1 MISPKVR
8 LLTNSPTPHN
18 TPRVATAQRHRQ
30 EQPKI
35 SSGCCTPPRI
45 LGLWG
50 CPPSMCQWAT
60 CAHLPA
66 ELSALERGV
75 RKVLGDL
82 GFFSMWLI
90 HLLQVTFKSLGGERE
105 DEETSSASSALGD
118 APPLGSVLRP
128 HLWGRGGW
136 RLRPQEAV
144 LPRLQPLW
152 WSLQELL
159 QLTLAKVGLIFATS
173 GAMFGFGL
181 SADSYAPKENI
192 HHSLVCLTPK

>member
-18 TPRVATAQRHRQ
+18 TPRVATVQRHRQ

-75 RKVLGDL
+75 RKVGIESTRRSYWH
-82 GFFSMWLI
+82 GPGPMRVW
-90 HLLQVTFKSLGGERE
+90 T
-105 DEETSSASSALGD
+105 EEVAVPQTRATALE
-118 APPLGSVLRP
+118 PKLGSVLCRQTSV
-128 HLWGRGGW
+128 HRSTC
-136 RLRPQEAV
+136 
-144 LPRLQPLW
+144 LQR
-152 WSLQELL
+152 
-159 QLTLAKVGLIFATS
+159 V
-173 GAMFGFGL
+173 
-181 SADSYAPKENI
+181 SAS
-192 HHSLVCLTPK
+192 SRCLTKQVNVNRKLMLSN